1 MEDPRRDP
9 YAPPKRTQPGPL
21 PQRAPDDELLWK
33 RRILK
38 ATAFLGVVYAFLAVD
53 RLIPIGKWGLDPTRS
68 LHTLESYCILLSGI
82 KLSLQ
87 LAGSIGLIATRRWG
101 ARLFLAAGAVT
112 ILQRLII
119 GDLPWQS
126 VLFFAACGFVLCHH
140 GKYQA

>member
-1 MEDPRRDP
+1 VETPH
-9 YAPPKRTQPGPL
+9 
-21 PQRAPDDELLWK
+21 PQ
-33 RRILK
+33 
-38 ATAFLGVVYAFLAVD
+38 GD
-53 RLIPIGKWGLDPTRS
+53 RLPGRRLRLPCRRQAHPIGKWGLDPTRS
-68 LHTLESYCILLSGI
+68 LRTLESYCILLSGI

-126 VLFFAACGFVLCHH
+126 VLFFAACGFVLYHH
-140 GKYQA
+140 GKYKA